1 MNPKKI
7 EPFIEYYEE
16 QQKAID
22 QAVWL
27 NFKHRIQNQHFGV
40 LDAPED
46 QFAVANQLMLEDLE
60 MEFHYPLPEDYTKM
74 SFEQIQ
80 KIRSDEDPLSHWE
93 NLVGMFSVA
102 DGELL
107 RFILKHKIQLK
118 KIIRYELASR
128 GHDENHQWVGFD
140 KAKEIWLKE

>member
-1 MNPKKI
+1 MNHKKI
-7 EPFIEYYEE
+7 EPFIEYYED

-22 QAVWL
+22 RAVWL

-46 QFAVANQLMLEDLE
+46 QFAVANQPMLEDLE
-60 MEFHYPLPEDYTKM
+60 MEFHYPLPEDYTQI
-74 SFEQIQ
+74 SYEQIQ

-93 NLVGMFSVA
+93 SIMGMISVT
-102 DGELL
+102 DGEIL
-107 RFILKHKIQLK
+107 RFILKHKIPLK
-118 KIIRYELASR
+118 KLIRYELASR

-140 KAKEIWLKE
+140 KAREIWLKE